1 MWEIKIKLDVY
12 LMPLQSR
19 WIRVLN
25 KTKQNFKIFRG
36 IYMKIKILSLG
47 GGGFSKQNKQ
57 HNLE

>member
-1 MWEIKIKLDVY
+1 
-12 LMPLQSR
+12 MPLQSR